1 MNAKQVVE
9 TRVLHCQT
17 SLLDQLLGSETL
29 VDDAVFDE
37 EILEWWLVSSWLAR
51 QLEYIGETV
60 ICEYGCHWWGRTVSG
75 QALYLDD
82 TIERIAQQ

>member
-1 MNAKQVVE
+1 MEAKRIVDLH
-9 TRVLHCQT
+9 VLHCQT
-17 SLLDQLLGSETL
+17 SLLDQLLGSGTV

-60 ICEYGCHWWGRTVSG
+60 ICEYGCHWWGRKASG
-75 QALYLDD
+75 QAIYMDYA
-82 TIERIAQQ
+82 IERIASE